1 MYVGLHLKYNN
12 VIGVQPF
19 LDLQDHANFFP
30 VLLNSNNINT
40 NNSPIA
46 QRRRLQPECLPV

>member
-19 LDLQDHANFFP
+19 LDLQDHAKLF
-30 VLLNSNNINT
+30 S
-40 NNSPIA
+40 SHS
-46 QRRRLQPECLPV
+46 